1 MRGTGPYRTA
11 ILHHGETQCCRR
23 RPHGVG
29 ARAPVRTMQLPEE
42 VVSGGEFCARLEAVV
57 SVGE

>member
-1 MRGTGPYRTA
+1 MRGTGPDRTA
-11 ILHHGETQCCRR
+11 IIRKGETKCCRR

-42 VVSGGEFCARLEAVV
+42 VVSG
-57 SVGE
+57 